1 MGMHKVLAAAAFA
14 ATGAFGVAEAEA
26 AGELGVQWSVTIGS
40 PFYAPPPVYLPSP
53 RVFYGPPAPVYWG
66 HGYHGRRHWD
76 RDGDGI
82 PNRYDH
88 RYTPRWDR
96 DGDGVPN
103 RYDRHPYG
111 RRGWEAHSGSHR
123 AHDGRGGHDGRG
135 REHWGGGRGGHDGRG
150 RRGD

>member
-1 MGMHKVLAAAAFA
+1 MGMHKVLAAAAVA
-14 ATGAFGVAEAEA
+14 ATGAVGTADAEA

-40 PFYAPPPVYLPSP
+40 PFYAPPLYLPPPP
-53 RVFYGPPAPVYWG
+53 RVFHAPPAPVYWG
-66 HGYHGRRHWD
+66 HGHHGYRHGDRD
-76 RDGDGI
+76 RDGI
-82 PNRYDH
+82 PDRYDH

-111 RRGWEAHSGSHR
+111 RHGWQAHSGGHR
-123 AHDGRGGHDGRG
+123 AH
-135 REHWGGGRGGHDGRG
+135 GGRGGHDGRG